1 MIQQLNITCGRCEEE
16 LNVSFYDLL
25 PLDRKNKNLLK
36 TGDLFTVICPKCQ
49 NKIKL
54 NYDCVMADE
63 KNRYAL
69 ALIVDDEDR
78 DKVVS
83 LFENHD
89 ETFRKRIV
97 RSQQEALEK
106 TFIFDSHLND
116 YAIEIMKAVHKIG
129 LLKEFGSDT
138 DIKIYY
144 TKDPIVCFVILMNG
158 ETYSLPFEKD
168 FYDQVV
174 RDYLKEDESNFR
186 EVNYDWAVRILSQEV
201 NA

>member
-1 MIQQLNITCGRCEEE
+1 LTCGRCEEE
-16 LNVSFYDLL
+16 LSVNFYDLL
-25 PLDRKNKNLLK
+25 PLDKTNKKLLK
-36 TGDLFTVICPKCQ
+36 TNDLFTVVCPKCQ

-54 NYDCVMADE
+54 NYDCVLVDE
-63 KNRYAL
+63 KNKYAL
-69 ALIVDDEDR
+69 ALVVEDEDKE
-78 DKVVS
+78 KVIS

-89 ETFRKRIV
+89 QNYRKRIV
-97 RSQQEALEK
+97 KNQQEALEK

-138 DIKIYY
+138 DLKIYY
-144 TKDPIVCFVILMNG
+144 TREPIVCFVILMNG
-158 ETYSLPFEKD
+158 ESYSLPFEKD

-174 RDYLKEDESNFR
+174 RDYLNEDETNFK
-186 EVNYDWAVRILSQEV
+186 EVDYDWAVRILSEEV